1 MDYSKVA
8 CPEAEAIL
16 KTGVRMVLH
25 EQMTDE
31 YIAGV
36 GEAIQKVAKYYA
48 V

>member
-16 KTGVRMVLH
+16 QTGVRMVLH
-25 EQMTDE
+25 EQMTEE
-31 YIAGV
+31 YASNV

-48 V
+48 A